1 MRRIFGGSMAIAT
14 VALLGLV
21 SAAPAQITFGQ
32 LAPPNPPALCSGP
45 PAEVIQITTSTTP
58 NPYVVPVSGLITSW
72 STNAAAGV
80 GQTFKLKIFRQV
92 AGTTYTVV
100 AQDGPRPLTPSALN
114 TFAVSIPVQAGDLIG
129 LNDQNAEAAP
139 NACLFTTESLTD
151 VYGAVTGDTPTGGS
165 VALPPVLSGYR
176 ANIAAT
182 LKPPPT
188 IAAIAPAAGSIK
200 GGAVVT
206 ILGTDL
212 GAATGVRFGANPAA
226 AFTVLSDGQI
236 TAIAP
241 PASAPGAVP
250 VSVSTAAG
258 SSPATSAAFTYTAC
272 VVPKLGGKKL
282 RGAKKRIR
290 KGGCKVGKAKKTEGV
305 TAKTGVIVKQSPKA
319 GKILAPGAKV
329 NVTLGT

>member
-1 MRRIFGGSMAIAT
+1 LARRLSALI
-14 VALLGLV
+14 VAALAALALCA
-21 SAAPAQITFGQ
+21 SAQAQITLGQ
-32 LAPPNPPALCSGP
+32 QAPPSPPAICSGP
-45 PAEVIQITTSTTP
+45 PAEVIQIATSTAP

-72 STNAAAGV
+72 STNAAAGA

-92 AGTTYTVV
+92 VGTTYTVV

-129 LNDQNAEAAP
+129 INDQNAEAAP
-139 NACLFTTESLTD
+139 NACLFTTESITD
-151 VYGAVTGDTPTGGS
+151 VYGAAVGDTPTGGS
-165 VALPPVLSGYR
+165 ISLPPILSGFR
-176 ANIAAT
+176 VNVAAT

-226 AFTVLSDGQI
+226 GFTVVSDGQI

-241 PASAPGAVP
+241 PASGPGAVP
-250 VSVSTAAG
+250 VTVSTAAG
-258 SSPATSAAFTYTAC
+258 TSPATAAAFTYTAC
-272 VVPKLGGKKL
+272 VVPKLTGKKL
-282 RGAKKRIR
+282 KGAKKRIR
-290 KGGCKVGKAKKTEGV
+290 KAGCKVGTVKKLGGA
-305 TAKTGVIVKQSPKA
+305 TAKTGVVVKQNPKA
-319 GKILAPGAKV
+319 GKVLAPGAKV
-329 NVTLGT
+329 SVKLGA